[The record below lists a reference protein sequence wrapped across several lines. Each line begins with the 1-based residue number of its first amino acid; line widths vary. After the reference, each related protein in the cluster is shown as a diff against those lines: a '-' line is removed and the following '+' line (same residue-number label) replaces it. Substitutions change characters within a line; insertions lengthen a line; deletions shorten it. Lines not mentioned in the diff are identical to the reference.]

1 METKILKQFEQKKA
15 EQEGNAEGGAAGD
28 RAKGAKGSDKKGGK
42 KDEDEHDDF
51 EDDLSEVEDLGP
63 EDGRMYRKCKSTCC
77 FLAKFQCFNGSS
89 LKSKVTVLFSVCMIT
104 MSITKLVFADI
115 LVTKIETEDLTSD
128 YVDFKSYL
136 IATDVLVLI
145 DLMLFLMLILVLA
158 SVMFTWLPQVFGG
171 LLDLFTRYL
180 NM

>member
-1 METKILKQFEQKKA
+1 
-15 EQEGNAEGGAAGD
+15 
-28 RAKGAKGSDKKGGK
+28 
-42 KDEDEHDDF
+42 
-51 EDDLSEVEDLGP
+51 
-63 EDGRMYRKCKSTCC
+63 
-77 FLAKFQCFNGSS
+77 
-89 LKSKVTVLFSVCMIT
+89 MIT